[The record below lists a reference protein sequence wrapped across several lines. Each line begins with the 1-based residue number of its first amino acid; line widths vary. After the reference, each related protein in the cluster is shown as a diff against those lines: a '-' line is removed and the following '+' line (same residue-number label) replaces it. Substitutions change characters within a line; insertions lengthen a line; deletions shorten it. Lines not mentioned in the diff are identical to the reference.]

1 MFSFRKKTS
10 DLLAETAHSTPVGTM
25 RSTWGLYA
33 AYWKSGDK
41 AKAYGMAGI
50 IAALTLTDVFLNVQV
65 AFWWK
70 EMYDAIAAK
79 DLWEIGKETAT
90 LAGLFC
96 AKAGVISARNYL
108 SMGLHLQWRS
118 WMTRQFNEA
127 WLKGNAFFHINNVPG
142 LIDNPD
148 ARISEDIKSMTGHLV
163 GLSMGCLQ
171 ATTTLISF
179 TALMLSISG
188 TMPVEMMGAVWN
200 MPSMSFWFG
209 FGAAAACA
217 GIGTYLT
224 HKIGSPLFF
233 LNDRERK
240 VEADMRAAL
249 LNIRTNAAEIA
260 SYDSQKVE
268 HFKLRDAFHK
278 IRLNWHDIR
287 KTRSKLMAFN
297 MIYADSAHMAAIAI
311 GGASYAMSK
320 TMTIGQVMQYAET
333 FNQLRGSMSW
343 FINVYPSLFDLIAV
357 KNRLTSFAQKIEAA
371 QDPQSFYRES
381 GQQANITTSSAPGDS
396 IRVKDLVLRHPT
408 TQSVLLSVPDFTIK
422 KGERLLI
429 TGESGSGKSSFLR
442 AIRGLWKY
450 GDGHIDLPAG
460 KTSLFA
466 PQVTHVLDNATLR
479 ENICYPQLPDAF
491 TDDEVTAALRR
502 AEMADFLPHLD
513 DYDRG
518 GTTWRV
524 SLSIGEKQR
533 LVFARLFLHK
543 PDIVFL
549 DEATAALDDNLQRR
563 MYSRLIESLPDAT
576 IISVAHRSSVAD
588 YHPRRVAIADARL
601 VESAPGNDN
610 DNTPTVRIP
619 PPGPNQPPAP
629 I

>member
-1 MFSFRKKTS
+1 MLGFRNKKS
-10 DLLAETAHSTPVGTM
+10 DLLGSTSHTTPVGTM

-33 AYWKSGDK
+33 SYWKSGDK
-41 AKAYGMAGI
+41 AKAYGMAGV

-79 DLWEIGKETAT
+79 DLMEIGKETAT

-96 AKAGVISARNYL
+96 AKAGVISTRNYL
-108 SMGLHLQWRS
+108 SMGLHLMWRG
-118 WMTRQFNEA
+118 WLQRQFTEGWMKN
-127 WLKGNAFFHINNVPG
+127 NAFFHLNNVPG
-142 LIDNPD
+142 LLDNPD
-148 ARISEDIKSMTGHLV
+148 ARIAEDINSMTGHLV
-163 GLSMGCLQ
+163 GLSMGGLQ

-188 TMPVEMMGAVWN
+188 TVPTEVMGQMWN
-200 MPSMSFWFG
+200 LPSMSFWFG

-217 GIGTYLT
+217 GIGTFLT

-233 LNDRERK
+233 LNDRQRK

-249 LNIRTNAAEIA
+249 LNIRSNAAEIA

-268 HFKLRDAFHK
+268 HFKLRESFHK
-278 IRLNWHDIR
+278 IRLNWHEMR

-297 MIYADSAHMAAIAI
+297 IIYADTANMAAIAI

-320 TMTIGQVMQYAET
+320 TMTIGQVMQFAET

-343 FINVYPSLFDLIAV
+343 FINVYPALFDLIAV
-357 KNRLTSFAQKIEAA
+357 KNRLTGFAQKIEEA
-371 QDPQSFYRES
+371 QDARAFYRAS
-381 GQQANITTSSAPGDS
+381 GRKADITVERHAGNS
-396 IRVKDLVLRHPT
+396 IIIENLSLNNPSTQNVMLRVPELE
-408 TQSVLLSVPDFTIK
+408 IK

-429 TGESGSGKSSFLR
+429 TGESGSGKSSLLR
-442 AIRGLWKY
+442 AIRGLWQY
-450 GDGHIDLPAG
+450 GDGNIKLPEG
-460 KTSLFA
+460 HTSLFA

-491 TDDEVTAALRR
+491 TDEQIESALRR
-502 AEMADFLPHLD
+502 AEMTDFVPHID
-513 DYDRG
+513 HYDRG
-518 GTTWRV
+518 GTSWRV

-563 MYSRLIESLPDAT
+563 MYSRLIESLPQAT
-576 IISVAHRSSVAD
+576 IISVAHRSSVAL
-588 YHPRRVAIADARL
+588 YHSRRVSIENGAL
-601 VESAPGNDN
+601 VESTNPASDN
-610 DNTPTVRIP
+610 DNIPPARIP
-619 PPGPNQPPAP
+619 PPGPNPTPL
-629 I
+629 